1 MSPTFTQGQVGQ
13 HRLRLRLHQS
23 ALPASHLRLE
33 TQLLLSP
40 SSWGWCLS
48 GWGWLPGQQEL
59 DYELHGLPH
68 VAVLE
73 GWALGPPEEQ
83 L

>member
-1 MSPTFTQGQVGQ
+1 MSPTFTGGQVGQ
-13 HRLRLRLHQS
+13 HLLRLRLHHS
-23 ALPASHLRLE
+23 AHPASHLRLE
-33 TQLLLSP
+33 TQLLLS
-40 SSWGWCLS
+40 WCLS